1 MHAGAATFVL
11 GVVLMSTASAAQAAP
26 GDDPPSGE
34 LVVHTTVI
42 TGKPRRG
49 TEVKAQAWVASTGA
63 DSENATLSFSAEPR
77 AGARISAVCTLTA
90 QGYCKLGDVDAG
102 GTTVPFTVEVPAG
115 STPLTLTIGAFT
127 RADNARPAGE
137 YTKVTFAPAARKTE
151 SQTPSPSASP
161 QPAPASPSTTAA
173 PPPAATNPPAA
184 APAAV
189 PTQTEMPVQTEAEVT
204 PGPSDTLGL
213 PSVVSTNDS
222 SPPGYLFTAPASEPP
237 SDTRTTLV
245 GTEVPPALA
254 LGQSIWLGVLLAA
267 CALAAALAFR
277 RGARIRR
284 RPEDPESIGKH
295 RPGSA

>member
-1 MHAGAATFVL
+1 MRTGAATFVL

-26 GDDPPSGE
+26 DDDPPSGE
-34 LVVHTTVI
+34 LVVHTTVT

-49 TEVKAQAWVASTGA
+49 AEVKAQTWIASTGA
-63 DSENATLSFSAEPR
+63 ASENATLSFSAEPR
-77 AGARISAVCTLTA
+77 TGVRISAVCTRTA
-90 QGYCKLGDVDAG
+90 QGYCKLGDVDSG
-102 GTTVPFTVEVPAG
+102 GTTVPFTIEVPAG
-115 STPLTLTIGAFT
+115 SAPLTLTIGAFT
-127 RADNARPAGE
+127 RADNARPVGE

-161 QPAPASPSTTAA
+161 QPPPTSPSATPA
-173 PPPAATNPPAA
+173 PPPSAANPPAA
-184 APAAV
+184 APA
-189 PTQTEMPVQTEAEVT
+189 QTEAPVQTEVT
-204 PGPSDTLGL
+204 AAPGPSDTLGL
-213 PSVVSTNDS
+213 PSVPSADPTDGS
-222 SPPGYLFTAPASEPP
+222 SPAGYVFTAMASEPP
-237 SDTRTTLV
+237 PDTRTTLV

-295 RPGSA
+295 RSGSA